1 MPSVHIIER
10 KFYSRNTID
19 VAKDLLGKILVRIID
34 GKVISGTIVESEAY
48 RSTDDPASHSH
59 RGKTERNSVMFG
71 EVGHAYV
78 YFTYGNHYCL
88 NIVAKEDNTPAGAVL
103 IRAIE
108 PIEGV
113 SFMRRYRK
121 TSDPYNLTSGPG
133 KLTQALKVTKR
144 QNGVDVTKKEEL
156 YVVNG
161 KHIDESEIVATSRI
175 GIRVALD
182 KPWRFLIAD
191 NEFVSKKVKML
202 NR

>member
-1 MPSVHIIER
+1 MPSVRIIER

-19 VAKDLLGKILVRIID
+19 VARDLLGKILVRIID